1 LIALA
6 FLAREI
12 IFAAVGAGILLSL
25 VSLGLL
31 FHRRLG
37 VLRSELHVAE
47 RLPKTR
53 VCLGDSV
60 EGDLTIRNGSR
71 LAAQILAV
79 TPVVEKGLTFK
90 LSSSSNQ
97 SLQPG
102 TTSSSKFE
110 ITSLKSGRFRISGF
124 TLAFT
129 DSRGL
134 FTGEVNYEQAVWVEV
149 YPSVRTKV
157 PITPLRLYGG
167 GPETFRKGPGGMD
180 YAGVRQ
186 YVPGDEY
193 HRVEWKATAR
203 LRALMVKEFHPETQ
217 STLQI
222 LIDAGKTMRQQSYVG
237 TRLDEALAV
246 AQLLIESAIGSGNRV
261 GIWVYNETSIV
272 QQVELALAEEQS
284 VSVRKLALALQS
296 EVTSKK
302 SAPRVARAHSSLRH
316 TPDVA
321 LRGRL
326 TMFGRL
332 LRLKVASG
340 YRETGI
346 YKALAE
352 GTRMS
357 LGAFFL
363 ILTDLQTNN
372 EALLE
377 ALPTR
382 PERWRAIVAQIGAA
396 WRLSFSLEE
405 AYAGFESNSRTIRCL
420 QQLGMTVFDLR
431 PEILVKTVAQ
441 DITTGVSGYRPA

>member
-1 LIALA
+1 
-6 FLAREI
+6 
-12 IFAAVGAGILLSL
+12 
-25 VSLGLL
+25 
-31 FHRRLG
+31 
-37 VLRSELHVAE
+37 
-47 RLPKTR
+47 
-53 VCLGDSV
+53 
-60 EGDLTIRNGSR
+60 
-71 LAAQILAV
+71 
-79 TPVVEKGLTFK
+79 
-90 LSSSSNQ
+90 
-97 SLQPG
+97 
-102 TTSSSKFE
+102 
-110 ITSLKSGRFRISGF
+110 
-124 TLAFT
+124 
-129 DSRGL
+129 
-134 FTGEVNYEQAVWVEV
+134 
-149 YPSVRTKV
+149 
-157 PITPLRLYGG
+157 
-167 GPETFRKGPGGMD
+167 
-180 YAGVRQ
+180 
-186 YVPGDEY
+186 
-193 HRVEWKATAR
+193 
-203 LRALMVKEFHPETQ
+203 MVKEFHPETQ